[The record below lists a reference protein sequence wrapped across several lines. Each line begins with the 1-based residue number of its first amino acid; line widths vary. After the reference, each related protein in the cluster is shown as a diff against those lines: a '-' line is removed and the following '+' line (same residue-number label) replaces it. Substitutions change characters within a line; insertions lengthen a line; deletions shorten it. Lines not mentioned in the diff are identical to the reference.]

1 MKPAHKSDARCLSA
15 EKLTELR
22 KRGVEAVQS
31 GKPAKLVAEDLGV
44 TRQALFNWLALYRAG
59 GWQNLDAS
67 KRGGRPRLLTGL
79 ELNWLYNV
87 VTLGNPEQL
96 QQFPFALWTSKR
108 LCEALFKKFG
118 IRLSKASMCRLLS
131 QLGLS
136 PQRPLWRAWQQD
148 PAAVEKWLKE
158 EFPAIQRQAK
168 KAKGEIWFG
177 DEAGVRSDFHHG
189 TTWARKGQTPV
200 VKTTGGR
207 FGLNLISAVNRRGA
221 MRFMCVKGR
230 VNAGVVVEFMRRLLS
245 TTQRPVFLI
254 LDGHPAHKAKS
265 VRTFAE
271 KNKDRLHVFYLP
283 GYSPDLN
290 PDEWAWRNRKVHGTG
305 RQSIEGPDHLLA
317 LVTKTMMSL
326 QRRAPR
332 PPGSGPGAATP
343 ARAGTERGPAGRN
356 GVRPAR
362 SHQRPR
368 DRRRHQPRPLLNP
381 RSPLPARPPASSPKS
396 RRSGGNENNRYK
408 TSATNKETENGQHHT
423 LPYFH

>member
-96 QQFPFALWTSKR
+96 QFPFSLWTSKR
-108 LCEALFKKFG
+108 LREALFKKFG

-177 DEAGVRSDFHHG
+177 DEAGVRPDFHHG

-207 FGLNLISAVNRRGA
+207 FGLNLISAVNRMGA

-290 PDEWAWRNRKVHGTG
+290 PDGWAWRNRKVHGTG

-317 LVTKTMMSL
+317 LVTKTTMSL

-343 ARAGTERGPAGRN
+343 RPRRRPNGKAPCRTER
-356 GVRPAR
+356 
-362 SHQRPR
+362 
-368 DRRRHQPRPLLNP
+368 
-381 RSPLPARPPASSPKS
+381 SS
-396 RRSGGNENNRYK
+396 SG
-408 TSATNKETENGQHHT
+408 AI
-423 LPYFH
+423 